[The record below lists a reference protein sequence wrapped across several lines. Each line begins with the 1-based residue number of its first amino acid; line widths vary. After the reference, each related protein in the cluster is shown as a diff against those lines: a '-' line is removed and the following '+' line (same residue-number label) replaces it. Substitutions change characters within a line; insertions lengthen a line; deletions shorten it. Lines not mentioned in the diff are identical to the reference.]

1 MIKLV
6 IPQKN
11 PLISAFVKTSPEIPE
26 IGEFI
31 SENPKN
37 WIIRSPGGSVGFIVV
52 IPKRQR
58 KEIIIIAIPNILM
71 NLVEEINLFLM

>member
-11 PLISAFVKTSPEIPE
+11 PLISAFVKTTPDISE
-26 IGEFI
+26 IGEVI

-37 WIIRSPGGSVGFIVV
+37 WIIRSPGGSVGFMVV
-52 IPKRQR
+52 IPKRQTR
-58 KEIIIIAIPNILM
+58 DYYYCNT
-71 NLVEEINLFLM
+71 

>member
-11 PLISAFVKTSPEIPE
+11 PLISAFVKTSPDIPE
-26 IGEFI
+26 KGEFI

-37 WIIRSPGGSVGFIVV
+37 WIIRSPGGSVGIMIVK
-52 IPKRQR
+52 PKRQR
-58 KEIIIIAIPNILM
+58 KEITMTAVPNILR
-71 NLVEEINLFLM
+71 I